1 MFSEFGGPS
10 LQLTQLQV
18 MSLTAE
24 LPQRP
29 RMEISKDLFLEF
41 SERILRSQVKD
52 TFQISSKIDFK

>member
-1 MFSEFGGPS
+1 
-10 LQLTQLQV
+10 

-52 TFQISSKIDFK
+52 TFHFLQTFALTQVNLFVSAM